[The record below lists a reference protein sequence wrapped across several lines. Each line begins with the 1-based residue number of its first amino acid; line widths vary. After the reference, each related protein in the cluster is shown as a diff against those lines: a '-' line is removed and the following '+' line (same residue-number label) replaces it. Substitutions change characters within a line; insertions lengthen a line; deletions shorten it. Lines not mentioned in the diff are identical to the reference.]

1 MLALIRSYSNRL
13 ISKSQ
18 RILCYLV
25 VTLNRVL
32 SRLNL
37 DNGKGVQDLYIDVD
51 HLYEW
56 VY

>member
-56 VY
+56 V